1 MTDFITSTITYIQNI
16 SVFSAIFA
24 YTCTLF
30 IYIYLGFWKSSFHRF
45 LLLFTAP
52 ITVIWQVQFFE
63 DTYIR
68 ALIVIDHLIVLFPMY
83 KREIG
88 EYPIKIRETGIR
100 IFNEYIPN
108 SFTIQLISTVCKIL
122 MLVILGM
129 IPYSCFWVLTL
140 IMIEIFRLWTIFK
153 GFLAYRMT
161 KIQDNE
167 IQYSVTF
174 TVLSPFSAAYLIP
187 HSLYGWVMLGLSL
200 ISFINRDFRTAIG
213 KTDLRKRTNSIE
225 NNYDSTIHLLFVV
238 FSFCTFYFSEDIFK
252 AIVIITFA
260 SILRLIISE
269 TLRILSK
276 LNKTKRLVV
285 ITEPSHNKEHY
296 SRLIKYLVPSGSLW
310 TTSLKDT
317 ESRSSSFLKFFF
329 PKFPT
334 YYSQGK
340 HYATSEL
347 LITPL
352 LSHIYLSDFAPNEQR
367 LPALKRGLN
376 SVFGIVQIHSVRFTG
391 SNNTEKQ
398 ELELLT
404 FFCDEES
411 QDIAL
416 SRDDLTERK
425 LKDGTNTNISIMSNL
440 ARERLEVSGSYEA
453 LRLNIQFLDSLS
465 EREDMYRQSLKELP
479 FDLFTIHRQLYEI
492 PSLSGRF
499 SEMFHIYEMIMRYL
513 SCSAMIQLGQ
523 VYPEKGLVSM
533 GATASELRS
542 YMNISFENIVFQEQL
557 NQFLKYEELD
567 KISVK
572 TFISTL
578 KKYTPDGT
586 KFTTKP
592 SVATIFDWTTTLR
605 NRTKGHGSTSK
616 VNPKLVYALNTL
628 LIEILIKFHEF
639 NLEFSY
645 SSEIKGYRCK
655 IKLLHGGLPKY
666 EVVER
671 EEFESSSFQ
680 KDNVLKMKIVG
691 LKDFQECTQWFKVI
705 DGRVHVYDGI
715 DSSKN
720 TIYWY
725 NFLTSTRIGK
735 KLGEN

>member
-329 PKFPT
+329 PKFHT

-347 LITPL
+347 
-352 LSHIYLSDFAPNEQR
+352 
-367 LPALKRGLN
+367 
-376 SVFGIVQIHSVRFTG
+376 
-391 SNNTEKQ
+391 
-398 ELELLT
+398 
-404 FFCDEES
+404 
-411 QDIAL
+411 
-416 SRDDLTERK
+416 
-425 LKDGTNTNISIMSNL
+425 
-440 ARERLEVSGSYEA
+440 
-453 LRLNIQFLDSLS
+453 
-465 EREDMYRQSLKELP
+465 
-479 FDLFTIHRQLYEI
+479 
-492 PSLSGRF
+492 
-499 SEMFHIYEMIMRYL
+499 
-513 SCSAMIQLGQ
+513 
-523 VYPEKGLVSM
+523 
-533 GATASELRS
+533 
-542 YMNISFENIVFQEQL
+542 
-557 NQFLKYEELD
+557 
-567 KISVK
+567 
-572 TFISTL
+572 
-578 KKYTPDGT
+578 
-586 KFTTKP
+586 
-592 SVATIFDWTTTLR
+592 
-605 NRTKGHGSTSK
+605 
-616 VNPKLVYALNTL
+616 
-628 LIEILIKFHEF
+628 
-639 NLEFSY
+639 
-645 SSEIKGYRCK
+645 
-655 IKLLHGGLPKY
+655 
-666 EVVER
+666 
-671 EEFESSSFQ
+671 
-680 KDNVLKMKIVG
+680 
-691 LKDFQECTQWFKVI
+691 
-705 DGRVHVYDGI
+705 
-715 DSSKN
+715 
-720 TIYWY
+720 
-725 NFLTSTRIGK
+725 
-735 KLGEN
+735 